1 MKLAKYAFDQTLVEY
16 LGLVITNG
24 EVYSDKRNCY
34 NVWYFC
40 SVHNVVCACVGIS
53 LSIGETV

>member
-1 MKLAKYAFDQTLVEY
+1 MNNLTALTDFEGSQSRTAASLVRSM
-16 LGLVITNG
+16 
-24 EVYSDKRNCY
+24 YSDKQNCY